1 MHVRELCLDEFTKDE
16 MVHIGPHH
24 RGGIVIWR
32 ENRVRTSGKQPESFL
47 LIHEQK
53 HKCGDEV

>member
-1 MHVRELCLDEFTKDE
+1 MHVWELCLDEFTKDE
-16 MVHIGPHH
+16 MVHIGSHH
-24 RGGIVIWR
+24 GGSIVIWR
-32 ENRVRTSGKQPESFL
+32 ENRVCAGAEQPESFL